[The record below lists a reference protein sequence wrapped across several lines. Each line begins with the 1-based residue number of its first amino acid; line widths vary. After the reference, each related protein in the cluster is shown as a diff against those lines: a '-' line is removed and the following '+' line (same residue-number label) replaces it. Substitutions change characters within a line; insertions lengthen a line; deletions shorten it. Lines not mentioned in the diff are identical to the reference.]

1 MPGYALD
8 ETDSQSACLTG
19 SDALR
24 TCGCVIDLLKNAA
37 RFFEKK
43 FSGSSDFNAAREAL
57 EQFEANLFFQILN
70 LTRKGRLSHAQALLC
85 PSVMLFLSDGH
96 KVPEL
101 PQFHTDSISL
111 SVRW

>member
-24 TCGCVIDLLKNAA
+24 TRGCVIDLLKNAA

-43 FSGSSDFNAAREAL
+43 FSGRSDFNAAREAL
-57 EQFEANLFFQILN
+57 EQFEANVFFQILN

-85 PSVMLFLSDGH
+85 PSVMLFLSEGH
-96 KVPEL
+96 KYRSCRS
-101 PQFHTDSISL
+101 SIPIAY
-111 SVRW
+111 RYR

>member
-1 MPGYALD
+1 MSGYALD

-24 TCGCVIDLLKNAA
+24 TCRCVIDLLKNAA

-43 FSGSSDFNAAREAL
+43 FSGISDFNAAREAL
-57 EQFEANLFFQILN
+57 EQFEANFFFQILN

-101 PQFHTDSISL
+101 PQFPY
-111 SVRW
+111 R

>member
-43 FSGSSDFNAAREAL
+43 FPGRGDFHSAREAL
-57 EQFEANLFFQILN
+57 EQLEANLVFKILN
-70 LTRKGRLSHAQALLC
+70 LARKRGLRHAQALLC
-85 PSVMLFLSDGH
+85 PSVMLFLSDSH
-96 KVPEL
+96 KIPQL
-101 PQFHTDSISL
+101 PQF
-111 SVRW
+111 